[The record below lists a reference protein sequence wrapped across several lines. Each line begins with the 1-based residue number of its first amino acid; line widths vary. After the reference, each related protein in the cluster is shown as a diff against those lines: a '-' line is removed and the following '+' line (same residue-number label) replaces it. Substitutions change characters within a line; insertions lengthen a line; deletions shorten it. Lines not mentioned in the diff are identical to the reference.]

1 MMIEHA
7 PKIDRKTLN
16 EAFMGIKNPDIEA
29 LVDKINDTYEY
40 WDKVKYKNTTSLG
53 ISTQT
58 LWSYVKASRI
68 KSWMIVW
75 EKYGIK
81 LGLTHQMQRLCH
93 EFDMQFGSF
102 WESGDSSSKEKTYYL
117 ASSLME
123 EAIYS
128 SKMEGAST
136 TRIKAKEMLK
146 KNISPKG
153 KSQQMIVNN
162 YRTIQYVS
170 EHKNEPL
177 TEERLRYIHKLMTE
191 NTLEKAQDAGRFRTK
206 EDNVVVEEVLTHDV
220 VHTPPPPAEDLQ
232 DFVRD
237 LCVFFNNN
245 DDKKFIHP
253 IIKGIIVHFMMAYMH
268 PFVDGNGRTA
278 RALFYWYMLKE
289 KYWLTEYMSI
299 SRIIAESKRS
309 YEKSFLYAECDDMDI
324 GYFVTYNLK
333 ALQLS
338 FEQLKLYI
346 ERKQNE
352 KKAANAFIMIGG
364 INERQAQIIHYF
376 QTNPDSMVTVKEI
389 QDRFII
395 TPMTARKDLTDLV
408 EKGYLTEVAINRVK
422 RGYLRSEGFDDK
434 VKN

>member
-1 MMIEHA
+1 MIEHA
-7 PKIDRKTLN
+7 PKIDRKVLN
-16 EAFMGIKNPDIEA
+16 EAFMGIKNPEIEA

-40 WDKVKYKNTTSLG
+40 WDKVKYKDTSSLG
-53 ISTQT
+53 ISAQT
-58 LWSYVKASRI
+58 LWSYVKVSRI

-93 EFDMQFGSF
+93 EFDMLFGSF
-102 WESGDSSSKEKTYYL
+102 WETDDSSAKEKTYYL

-162 YRTIQYVS
+162 YRTIQYIS

-177 TEERLRYIHKLMTE
+177 TEEGLRYIHKLMTE
-191 NTLEKAQDAGRFRTK
+191 NTLENAQDAGRFRTK
-206 EDNVVVEEVLTHDV
+206 EDNVVVEEVLTHEV
-220 VHTPPPPAEDLQ
+220 VHTPPPAEDLP

-253 IIKGIIVHFMMAYMH
+253 IIKGIIVHFMIAYMH

-289 KYWLTEYMSI
+289 KYWLTEYLSI
-299 SRIIAESKRS
+299 SRIIAESKRA

-376 QTNPDSMVTVKEI
+376 KTNPDSVVTVKEM

-395 TPMTARKDLTDLV
+395 TQMTARKDLTDLV
-408 EKGYLTEVAINRVK
+408 EKGYLKEVAINRVK
-422 RGYLRSEGFDDK
+422 RGYLRSEDFDDK
-434 VKN
+434 FKN

>member
-1 MMIEHA
+1 MIEHA
-7 PKIDRKTLN
+7 PKIDRKVLN
-16 EAFMGIKNPDIEA
+16 EAFMGIKNPEIEA

-40 WDKVKYKNTTSLG
+40 WDKVKYKDTSSLG
-53 ISTQT
+53 ISAQN
-58 LWSYVKASRI
+58 LWSYVKVSRI

-93 EFDMQFGSF
+93 EFDMLFGSF
-102 WESGDSSSKEKTYYL
+102 WETDDYSAKEKTYYL

-162 YRTIQYVS
+162 YRTIQYIS

-177 TEERLRYIHKLMTE
+177 TEEGLRYIHKLMTE
-191 NTLEKAQDAGRFRTK
+191 NTLENAQDAGRFRTK
-206 EDNVVVEEVLTHDV
+206 EDNVVVEEGLTHEV
-220 VHTPPPPAEDLQ
+220 VHTPPPAEDLP

-253 IIKGIIVHFMMAYMH
+253 IIKGIIVHFMIAYMH

-338 FEQLKLYI
+338 FKQLKLYI

-376 QTNPDSMVTVKEI
+376 KTNPDSVVTVKEM

-395 TPMTARKDLTDLV
+395 TPMTARRDLTDLV
-408 EKGYLTEVAINRVK
+408 EKGYLKEVAINRVK
-422 RGYLRSEGFDDK
+422 RGYLRSEDFDDK
-434 VKN
+434 FKN